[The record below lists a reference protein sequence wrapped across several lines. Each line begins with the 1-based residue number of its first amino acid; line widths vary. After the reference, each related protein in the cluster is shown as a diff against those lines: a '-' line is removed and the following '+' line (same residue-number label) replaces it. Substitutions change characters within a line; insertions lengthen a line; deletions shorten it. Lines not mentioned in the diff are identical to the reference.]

1 LVTTKEVMEKDA
13 QYLAPVYKRKQIV
26 LVEGKGAVVKD
37 LEGKEYID
45 CFSGISVSN
54 AGHAPERLA
63 KAGAEQLRKLIHC
76 SGYYYSVPQT
86 LLAERLASIAPS
98 HLRKSFFC
106 NSGAEAVE
114 GAVKLSKKYAL
125 SKGRIGA
132 GLISLEGSFHGRLGL
147 SLTLTG
153 QAKYK
158 HGFGA
163 FAIYPGVVHAP
174 APYCYRCPL
183 SYPQCGLECARK
195 VEDVIRYHTTG
206 DVAAMI
212 VEPVMGEG
220 GIIVP
225 PDGYLTQVQKICSE
239 NNVLLIADEVQTGFG
254 RCGRMFASEL
264 WNLRADIMT
273 MAKAL
278 AGGLPIGAFIAT
290 DEVAKSLESGDH
302 FSTFGG
308 NPVCCAV
315 ALENLAYLQD
325 QGLVKNSER
334 MGKIMVE
341 RLLEMQ
347 KKHKIIGDVRG
358 RGLMIGVELVKDK
371 QSKQPAAEQAEK
383 VAAAIQDDGVLIGTG
398 GVLKNVLRM
407 QPPLCISE
415 EQTARVLDKLNDR
428 LGKL

>member
-1 LVTTKEVMEKDA
+1 
-13 QYLAPVYKRKQIV
+13 
-26 LVEGKGAVVKD
+26 
-37 LEGKEYID
+37 
-45 CFSGISVSN
+45 
-54 AGHAPERLA
+54 
-63 KAGAEQLRKLIHC
+63 
-76 SGYYYSVPQT
+76 
-86 LLAERLASIAPS
+86 
-98 HLRKSFFC
+98 
-106 NSGAEAVE
+106 
-114 GAVKLSKKYAL
+114 
-125 SKGRIGA
+125 
-132 GLISLEGSFHGRLGL
+132 
-147 SLTLTG
+147 
-153 QAKYK
+153 
-158 HGFGA
+158 
-163 FAIYPGVVHAP
+163 
-174 APYCYRCPL
+174 
-183 SYPQCGLECARK
+183 
-195 VEDVIRYHTTG
+195 
-206 DVAAMI
+206 
-212 VEPVMGEG
+212 MGEG